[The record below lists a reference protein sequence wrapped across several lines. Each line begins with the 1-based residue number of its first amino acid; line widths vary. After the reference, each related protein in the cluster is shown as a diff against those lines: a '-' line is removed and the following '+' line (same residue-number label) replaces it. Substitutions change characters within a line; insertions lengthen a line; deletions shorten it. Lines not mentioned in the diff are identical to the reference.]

1 MTTDNFPLFRLFNVQ
16 KTSPVFWQAQVGPLS
31 RIIRRDRRD
40 VQEYLQSLFI
50 MFNSIE
56 IVLISKQNVAWAVSL
71 RFSLVG
77 EFTPLRFN

>member
-1 MTTDNFPLFRLFNVQ
+1 M
-16 KTSPVFWQAQVGPLS
+16 
-31 RIIRRDRRD
+31 
-40 VQEYLQSLFI
+40 QEYLQSLFI